1 MKLPLLNKNE
11 CIIPICYA
19 YDLGLFEKYNFD
31 FTPHFHDGIWADHDM
46 FANGEIPCIRGDYS
60 RYLIFK
66 DLENC
71 DPVITHTFSRDFQI
85 LSKEKISD
93 IKTLDGGS
101 CLLSL
106 TTSVEFY
113 LDQFCKDNNITI
125 NKINE
130 RVIEDRYDRF
140 LSGESDLVMIPEPYA
155 SKLLAKGYHVI
166 HDIRDTDINIK
177 VYMWDREYLEK
188 NPLVPQKFM
197 DIINEATDLFNNLD
211 EDSQYQYLLKYDM
224 VDNKEEFFKKSYE
237 HNLPFTEVSLLAAK
251 EWFGR

>member
-19 YDLGLFEKYNFD
+19 YELGLFEKYNFA
-31 FTPHFHDGIWADHDM
+31 FTPHFHDGIWTDHDM
-46 FANGEIPCIRGDYS
+46 FASGEIPCIRGDYS

-85 LSKEKISD
+85 LSKHKIKD

-130 RVIEDRYDRF
+130 RVIEERYTRF
-140 LSGESDLVMIPEPYA
+140 INGESDLVMIPEPYA
-155 SKLLAKGYHVI
+155 SKLLARGYHLL

-177 VYMWDREYLEK
+177 VYMWDREFLNN
-188 NPLVPQKFM
+188 NPEIPQKFM
-197 DIINEATDLFNNLD
+197 DIINEATLLFNDLD
-211 EDSQYQYLLKYDM
+211 EDNQYEYLLKYDM
-224 VDNKEEFFKKSYE
+224 VDNKDEFFKKSYE
-237 HNLPFTEVSLLAAK
+237 LNLPFTEKSLEAAK